1 MSPIK
6 GVWKNPTK
14 ARCGIKRA
22 YPSMAVAEAK
32 ASSAS
37 RRAGHL
43 IIAYKCFDCSAF
55 HIGHPDLSQR
65 LAHPKRVKVK
75 TPPICVL
82 CGIPIQKRVGRYI
95 QHPEGYTCGT
105 KKCRWRCNVI
115 RKEKRKG
122 RCSVSS

>member
-1 MSPIK
+1 MSSIK

-14 ARCGIKRA
+14 SRCDVKCA

-43 IIAYKCFDCSAF
+43 IIAYKCFDCSTF
-55 HIGHPDLSQR
+55 HIGHPDLSQQ
-65 LAHPKRVKVK
+65 LAHPKKVK
-75 TPPICVL
+75 IKAPPICIL
-82 CGIPIQKRVGRYI
+82 YRILIQKRLGRFI
-95 QHPEGYTCGT
+95 KHPEGYTCGT

-115 RKEKRKG
+115 RKEKERKLMG
-122 RCSVSS
+122 